1 MSWISPD
8 VQPSVS
14 QVTHMA
20 VINYSKALRAIGQD
34 LEIRDIKSLD
44 LRYRDNNYIVQCGY
58 QPPPSPIPVTLHYS
72 SEDVDRLDRE
82 GQQKRRASPG
92 GTELLTLSHLLKG
105 IGGYL
110 EKRKARLLR
119 ISNNDSRGSAG
130 VFTIEYETAGGERVV
145 EERSVSSI
153 YDLCVNMYRQ
163 REKNPSA
170 ADKYRRWR
178 R

>member
-1 MSWISPD
+1 
-8 VQPSVS
+8 
-14 QVTHMA
+14 MA

-44 LRYRDNNYIVQCGY
+44 LRYQDKNYIVQCGY

-82 GQQKRRASPG
+82 SQERRQASSG
-92 GTELLTLSHLLKG
+92 GTELLTLSHLLRG

-119 ISNNDSRGSAG
+119 ISNNDSPGSAA
-130 VFTIEYETAGGERVV
+130 VFTIEYETDVGERVV

-153 YDLCVNMYRQ
+153 YDLSVNMYKQ
-163 REKNPSA
+163 RGKNLSA